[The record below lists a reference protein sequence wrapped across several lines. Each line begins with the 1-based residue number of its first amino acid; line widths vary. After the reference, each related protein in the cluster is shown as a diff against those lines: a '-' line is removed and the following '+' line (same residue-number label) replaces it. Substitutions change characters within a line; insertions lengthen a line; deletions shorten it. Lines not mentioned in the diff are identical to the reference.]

1 MGDGP
6 MNLLDHFVMQHV
18 QCTLLHAELQ
28 RAAAPE
34 GTLEA
39 RVELNLTP
47 RLVEASSGDGLPAYR
62 VSARLRCEGDPD
74 EELGPVFSARVAM
87 EAIYQ
92 QVSGDAMDV
101 TEFTG
106 QHVALA
112 RQLYPLLQ
120 QQLRELLARLGLAQ
134 IQLPY
139 DLAPRA
145 VQPGSASV
153 ELSSSVH

>member
-1 MGDGP
+1 MH
-6 MNLLDHFVMQHV
+6 LLDQFVLQHV
-18 QCTLLHAELQ
+18 QGTLLHAELH
-28 RAAAPE
+28 RVSGPE

-39 RVELNLTP
+39 KVELNLTP
-47 RLVEASSGDGLPAYR
+47 RLMEASSGEGLPAYQ

-74 EELGPVFSARVAM
+74 EELGPVFSARVAL

-92 QVSGDAMDV
+92 QVSGEALDV

-106 QHVALA
+106 QHAALA

-139 DLAPRA
+139 DLTPRA
-145 VQPGSASV
+145 ARAEGTTV
-153 ELSSSVH
+153 ELSGSVH